1 MQEWGGAGLEKVR
14 RIWAFFF
21 FLGLRVLERGL
32 VGGSRIKILRVTD
45 RYRKEGSEEWESR

>member
-1 MQEWGGAGLEKVR
+1 MQEWGGAGLEKV

>member
-1 MQEWGGAGLEKVR
+1 MGWCWLGKSEENLG
-14 RIWAFFF
+14 FFF